1 MTKTQENLRKT
12 LLAKIHTHA
21 RYKEIKEAQAWSAWL
36 SVRFGIE
43 SSAEL
48 SIKEL
53 CLVLDI
59 FAGNAKDGE
68 FSPDESGRAVVR
80 GALSNAQERAIV
92 QYCEALEWDFT
103 RLSRFIKH
111 QVGFYVLYLNALK
124 KEEASKVLTGLKKV
138 LEQKRSKA

>member
-1 MTKTQENLRKT
+1 M
-12 LLAKIHTHA
+12 LLDIIKGALTHA
-21 RYKEIKEAQAWSAWL
+21 Q
-36 SVRFGIE
+36 
-43 SSAEL
+43 
-48 SIKEL
+48 
-53 CLVLDI
+53 
-59 FAGNAKDGE
+59 
-68 FSPDESGRAVVR
+68 
-80 GALSNAQERAIV
+80 QRAIM